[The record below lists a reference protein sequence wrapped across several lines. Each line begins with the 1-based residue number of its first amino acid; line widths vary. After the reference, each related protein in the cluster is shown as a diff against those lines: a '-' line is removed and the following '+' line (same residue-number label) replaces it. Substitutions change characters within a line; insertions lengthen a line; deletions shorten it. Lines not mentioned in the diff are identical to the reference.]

1 MGETWGCIY
10 KTGHTCQSHLVFTCT
25 RRRGITALPPPWWIP
40 LPQEMSILGG
50 EKNLQL
56 FIHYSTLSFAL
67 SLSLYQPSVSLSA
80 FIVGFRVTFPN
91 EALCQNGTGTSTNTS
106 KFKMRHHEGQ
116 TSIADWCHIK
126 HSLWE
131 EKISPWT
138 GFCQLFP

>member
-1 MGETWGCIY
+1 MSESPCVHMHEATWHNSPAASVMDTTPSGDEYI
-10 KTGHTCQSHLVFTCT
+10 
-25 RRRGITALPPPWWIP
+25 RRGKEPATVYP
-40 LPQEMSILGG
+40 L
-50 EKNLQL
+50 
-56 FIHYSTLSFAL
+56 FHSFFRSL

-126 HSLWE
+126 HSL
-131 EKISPWT
+131 
-138 GFCQLFP
+138 